1 MKKLVIR
8 VLKKALKE
16 KGLNLKK
23 EEIENMIEIPSPD
36 RGDYAFPCF
45 FLSEKLK
52 DEPSQI
58 ALDLR
63 KKIGN
68 PPVME
73 FEAIQTAGPY
83 INFFV
88 NRKSLARQTVWDILT
103 QKKNFG
109 KSDIIEKKKAIVEFS
124 SPNIAKPFGIGH
136 LRSTIIGNSLAN
148 IFEFQ
153 GLKVVRINYLGDW
166 GTQFGR
172 LLAGYEKFG
181 SEKKLQKNPIQHL
194 LQIYVKANKKIY
206 DKKSREWFKRLE
218 KRDRKAI
225 ILWRFFKAYS
235 LKEFKGVYKKL
246 GVSFDV
252 YEAESDYNKKSKKI
266 LKELREKKLLKK
278 SDGALVVDLKKYGLG
293 VCLIEKSDGTT
304 LYVTRDLAAAISR
317 AKKYKF
323 EKMIYEVGQEQKLY
337 FNQLFKILEL
347 MGYDWAKDCI
357 HVDHGLY
364 LDKKGKRF
372 TTRKGKMIFMED
384 VLDKTTS
391 LTKKEIKKRTKKI
404 SKTELE
410 KRALIV
416 AIAAIFY
423 GDLKNNRVKNVVYDI
438 KKFVSF
444 EGDTGPYILYSYARA
459 SSILRKTI
467 NKDKFRVYDLSPKEV
482 ALTKKLSQFPEIVFK
497 AYRNLNPSIIANY
510 SYQLAQLFNEF
521 YHSCPVI
528 GSKEESFRLAL
539 VEAFRQVLKN
549 SLSLLGI
556 KTLEEM

>member
-1 MKKLVIR
+1 MKKLVVR

-16 KGLNLKK
+16 KGINLKN

-52 DEPSQI
+52 DEPTQI
-58 ALDLR
+58 ALEIR

-68 PPVME
+68 APVME
-73 FEAIQTAGPY
+73 FEAIQTIGPY

-88 NRKSLARQTVWDILT
+88 NRKSLARQTVWDVLT

-109 KSDIIEKKKAIVEFS
+109 KSDIGKRKKAIVEFS

-148 IFEFQ
+148 ILEFQ
-153 GLKVVRINYLGDW
+153 GFKVIRMNYFGDW

-181 SEKKLQKNPIQHL
+181 SEKELQKNPIQHL

-206 DKKSREWFKRLE
+206 DKKSREWFRKLE
-218 KRDRKAI
+218 KRDRKAT

-235 LKEFKGVYKKL
+235 VREFKSVYKKL
-246 GVSFDV
+246 GVDFDV
-252 YEAESDYNKKSKKI
+252 YEAESLYNKKSKII

-278 SDGALVVDLKKYGLG
+278 SKGALVVDLKEYGLG

-304 LYVTRDLAAAISR
+304 LYVTRDLAAAIAR

-347 MGYDWAKDCI
+347 MGYDWAKNCV

-364 LDKKGKRF
+364 LDKNGKKF
-372 TTRKGKMIFMED
+372 ATRKGKMVFMED
-384 VLDKTTS
+384 VLDKTTT
-391 LTKKEIKKRTKKI
+391 LAKKEIIKRGKKI
-404 SKTELE
+404 IKRELE

-423 GDLKNNRVKNVVYDI
+423 GDLKNNRVKNIVYDI
-438 KKFVSF
+438 KKFISF
-444 EGDTGPYILYSYARA
+444 EGDTGPYLLYSYARA
-459 SSILRKTI
+459 SSILRKTT
-467 NKDKFRVYDLSPKEV
+467 NKDKFKVYDLSPKEV
-482 ALTKKLSQFPEIVFK
+482 ALAKKLSVFPEVVSK

-510 SYQLAQLFNEF
+510 SYQLSQLFNEF
-521 YHSCPVI
+521 YQHCPVI
-528 GSKEESFRLAL
+528 GSKEEAFRLAL

-549 SLSLLGI
+549 SLGLLGI

>member
-1 MKKLVIR
+1 MKKLVVR

-16 KGLNLKK
+16 KGINLKN
-23 EEIENMIEIPSPD
+23 EEIENMIEIPSLD

-52 DEPSQI
+52 DEPTQI
-58 ALDLR
+58 AIELR
-63 KKIGN
+63 EKIGTSSITD
-68 PPVME
+68 
-73 FEAIQTAGPY
+73 FEDIQTAGPY

-88 NRKSLARQTVWDILT
+88 NRKSLARQTVWDVLT

-109 KSDIIEKKKAIVEFS
+109 KSEIGKRKKAVVEFS

-153 GLKVVRINYLGDW
+153 GFKVTRINYLGDW

-206 DKKSREWFKRLE
+206 DKKSREWFKKLE
-218 KRDRKAI
+218 ERDRKAI

-235 LKEFKGVYKKL
+235 LREFKTVYKKL
-246 GVSFDV
+246 GVGFDV
-252 YEAESDYNKKSKKI
+252 YEAESDYNKKSKII

-278 SDGALVVDLKKYGLG
+278 SEGALVVNLKEYGLG
-293 VCLIEKSDGTT
+293 VCLIEKSDGAT
-304 LYVTRDLAAAISR
+304 LYVTRDLAAAIAR

-337 FNQLFKILEL
+337 FKQLFKILEL
-347 MGYDWAKDCI
+347 MGYDWAKNCV

-372 TTRKGKMIFMED
+372 STRKGKIIFMED
-384 VLDKTTS
+384 ILDKTTS
-391 LTKKEIKKRTKKI
+391 LTKKEIKKRTKRI
-404 SKTELE
+404 SKAELE

-416 AIAAIFY
+416 ATAAIFY
-423 GDLKNNRVKNVVYDI
+423 GDLKNNRVKNIVYDI
-438 KKFVSF
+438 KKFTSF
-444 EGDTGPYILYSYARA
+444 EGDTGPYLLYSYARA
-459 SSILRKTI
+459 SSILRKTT
-467 NKDKFRVYDLSPKEV
+467 NKDKFRVYALSPQEV
-482 ALTKKLSQFPEIVFK
+482 ALVKKLSIFPEVVSK

-521 YHSCPVI
+521 YHHCPVI
-528 GSKEESFRLAL
+528 GSKEEAFRLAL

-549 SLSLLGI
+549 SLGLLGI
-556 KTLEEM
+556 KVLEEM